1 MSLFQYEDYMKKLNS
16 SQQDYKAETLR
27 IQRKFL
33 YSLCSHHR
41 LWAKQA
47 DNLEIADFHTKAGD
61 LIQESI
67 DQYDKILER
76 YYLYNTGV

>member
-1 MSLFQYEDYMKKLNS
+1 MSVFQYEDYLTKLKS

-33 YSLCSHHR
+33 FSVCSHHR
-41 LWAKQA
+41 LWAKQT
-47 DNLEIADFHTKAGD
+47 DDPEIASFHTKAAD

-67 DQYDKILER
+67 DQYDQILER
-76 YYLYNTGV
+76 HYLHSDV